1 MHWSLDVTF
10 GDDRN
15 QTRESTAAQNLVIV
29 KRMVFNVLK
38 NETKVKPK
46 MSKPNKRI
54 VAAADPEYRDVLI
67 SLVFNES

>member
-15 QTRESTAAQNLVIV
+15 QARESVSAHNMAIV
-29 KRMVFNVLK
+29 KRLVFNTLK
-38 NETKVKPK
+38 NEKKIQPK

-54 VAAADPEYRDVLI
+54 AATDPEYRDVLI
-67 SLVFNES
+67 NLNFKEC